1 MNFLQRY
8 GNFFLFLVMEIYAI
22 SLVARYNRKQNE
34 IYQSSANIVVGTVY
48 ENFSSVRR
56 FFSVSQIADSL
67 ATENS
72 RLKTTLESTKYLVPV
87 SKGTVIFPLDT
98 STIRPDTTQK
108 KDVLQQFNYLS
119 AEVVNNSIN
128 RNENYITINRGRL
141 QGIHPNMAVISATG
155 IVGIVRNNIT
165 DHYAQ
170 VISILNK
177 RISISA
183 MIKRN
188 RYFGSLVWR
197 GGNPK
202 EMILESIPKH
212 ADIVKGD
219 SIVTSGF
226 SEMFPGGIFIG
237 RVTEVKIES
246 GSNSFTLTVELNN
259 DISNEAYVYVIDNL
273 LYQELNK
280 INEDIAPK
288 KR

>member
-1 MNFLQRY
+1 
-8 GNFFLFLVMEIYAI
+8 MEIYAI

-141 QGIHPNMAVISATG
+141 QGI
-155 IVGIVRNNIT
+155 
-165 DHYAQ
+165 
-170 VISILNK
+170 
-177 RISISA
+177 SA